1 MLRAGLTGGIASG
14 KSAVAKIL
22 RERKCRILDAD
33 KIGHAVIEPGEPA
46 YDDVV
51 REFGK
56 EILVSDGRVDR
67 SKLARV
73 VFADRARLARLSQ
86 IVHPR
91 VVDALDQEFKELT
104 REKFEGVAVVE
115 AALLVESNY
124 YKNLERLI
132 VVWCRP
138 EQQLERLTH
147 TQTGRGMSRAEAEQR
162 IASQMPMEQKR
173 ALADDQIDTS
183 GTLEETR
190 AQVDALA
197 ARLKQLAAKR
207 AAVPG
212 GRGLR

>member
-14 KSAVAKIL
+14 KSAVAKML

-91 VVDALDQEFKELT
+91 VVEALDEEFEELT
-104 REKFEGVAVVE
+104 RARFEGVAVVE
-115 AALLVESNY
+115 AALLVDPIITRSSRATGRGLVPSRAATSSASTN
-124 YKNLERLI
+124 
-132 VVWCRP
+132 P
-138 EQQLERLTH
+138 
-147 TQTGRGMSRAEAEQR
+147 QTGRGMSRAEAEQR

-183 GTLEETR
+183 GTLDETR
-190 AQVDALA
+190 A
-197 ARLKQLAAKR
+197 RKSKR
-207 AAVPG
+207 S
-212 GRGLR
+212 LRA

>member
-1 MLRAGLTGGIASG
+1 M
-14 KSAVAKIL
+14 L

-91 VVDALDQEFKELT
+91 VVDALDEEF
-104 REKFEGVAVVE
+104 
-115 AALLVESNY
+115 
-124 YKNLERLI
+124 ERADAS
-132 VVWCRP
+132 RN
-138 EQQLERLTH
+138 
-147 TQTGRGMSRAEAEQR
+147 SRASR
-162 IASQMPMEQKR
+162 WWKPRSWSNPTI
-173 ALADDQIDTS
+173 
-183 GTLEETR
+183 TR
-190 AQVDALA
+190 SSSA
-197 ARLKQLAAKR
+197 
-207 AAVPG
+207 
-212 GRGLR
+212 

>member
-14 KSAVAKIL
+14 KSAVAKML
-22 RERKCRILDAD
+22 REHKCRILDAD

-56 EILVSDGRVDR
+56 DILVSDGRVDR

-91 VVDALDQEFKELT
+91 VVDALDEEFKELT
-104 REKFEGVAVVE
+104 RARFEGVAVVE

-124 YKNLERLI
+124 YKRLDRLI

-138 EQQLERLTH
+138 EQQLERLTNS
-147 TQTGRGMSRAEAEQR
+147 QTGRGMSRAEAAQR
-162 IASQMPMEQKR
+162 IASQMPVDQKR

-183 GTLEETR
+183 GTIDETR
-190 AQVDALA
+190 AQVEALV
-197 ARLKQLAAKR
+197 ARLKILAAER
-207 AAVPG
+207 SNVPG
-212 GRGLR
+212 AGGRR